1 MKEGIVM
8 VKLPKDSKKEQIKL
22 KRRDLCIKEDK
33 IT

>member
-1 MKEGIVM
+1 MSTGMIIGI
-8 VKLPKDSKKEQIKL
+8 SKKEQINL

>member
-1 MKEGIVM
+1 MDLSDL
-8 VKLPKDSKKEQIKL
+8 KLQLFSKKEQINL